1 MVSCCHRLV
10 ADRLDAAAHDSK
22 LVSRG
27 HTRSLPHVCCSTFE
41 SFHRECLRPKQSRPI
56 KLESSTSPNNM
67 TQGVRATS
75 KLPRCL
81 LGTQLSAVSGGT
93 VHQLTHRCTR
103 TQLLARCIGL
113 PLPPSCSESAACFPP
128 VSDSVSLS
136 VSPAVTVRNA
146 PNQFFQPRHDLVV
159 LVMLIRSSSLQTL
172 AESRLNKRRTMLP
185 T

>member
-1 MVSCCHRLV
+1 ML
-10 ADRLDAAAHDSK
+10 
-22 LVSRG
+22 
-27 HTRSLPHVCCSTFE
+27 HVCCSTFE
-41 SFHRECLRPKQSRPI
+41 SFHRECVRPKQSRPI

-75 KLPRCL
+75 KLPQCL

-113 PLPPSCSESAACFPP
+113 PLHQAAQSSAQSAACFPP

-146 PNQFFQPRHDLVV
+146 PNQIFQPRHDLVV

-172 AESRLNKRRTMLP
+172 AESQLNKRRTMLP